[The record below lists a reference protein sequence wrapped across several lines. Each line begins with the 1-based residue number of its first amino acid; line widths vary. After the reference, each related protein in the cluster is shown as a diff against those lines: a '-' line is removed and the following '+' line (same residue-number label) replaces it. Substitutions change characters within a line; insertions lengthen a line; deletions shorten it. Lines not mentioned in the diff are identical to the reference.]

1 MEQKSALDYL
11 FQLSSA
17 LGELSGIVKVHEN
30 KLIEQDDRLDGYDG
44 QFLSEDKIREIVR
57 SEIKRFEPPWWKRS
71 LETAFGTVV
80 ATLLL
85 SFLALVSGHVH
96 ITLK

>member
-1 MEQKSALDYL
+1 MEQKNALDYL

-30 KLIEQDDRLDGYDG
+30 KLNEQDDRLDEYDG
-44 QFLSEDKIREIVR
+44 QFLSEGKIREIVR

-71 LETAFGTVV
+71 IETALGSVV
-80 ATLLL
+80 AALILGL
-85 SFLALVSGHVH
+85 LALVSGHIH